1 MICGEARSALL
12 ASVQNDGEGRALEHL
27 FVHTWTAAQGGAAP
41 EAGVPRA
48 AVLPCCDGSFRTER
62 HDSNSYGSVVLRF
75 VDLAA
80 FEVREL
86 HLGVSLYM
94 GRHDHVGVKNWIAH
108 RLARFDVLPPD
119 MSSTTTD
126 SGANVRKSLHLIVMM
141 SW

>member
-1 MICGEARSALL
+1 MPYSPPSKTTVKNVLL
-12 ASVQNDGEGRALEHL
+12 NIYSYILGRLREEVRRLRRAY
-27 FVHTWTAAQGGAAP
+27 QG
-41 EAGVPRA
+41 
-48 AVLPCCDGSFRTER
+48 LPFFHVVTDLWTER
-62 HDSNSYGSVVLRF
+62 HDSNSYGSVILRF